1 MSRDW
6 SLCQRALFTGTTL
19 VAGMGREAIMRRL
32 CKPESMIPAGAVGW
46 LQVHGGQKFYPS
58 GYVVIISLTVPIL
71 TGDTALHPRA
81 GCLDIRRGGD
91 NLICITGTGN

>member
-1 MSRDW
+1 MAQEVITHG
-6 SLCQRALFTGTTL
+6 QR
-19 VAGMGREAIMRRL
+19 
-32 CKPESMIPAGAVGW
+32 KQESMIPAGAVGW